1 MGPAG
6 DSITKYRLFQAL
18 LAPGAK
24 RHILKVIAP
33 TIGEG
38 SKVKNSLD
46 AGCGPDSYLFS
57 LGLDPVGIDIS
68 GQFLAA
74 YHKKGKGR
82 KACLASADKLPFKD
96 ASFDLVWSCGLLHH
110 LPAEAAGQAIAEMGR
125 VCSREG
131 TIVLFDAVSPRS
143 FSARPLAWLVR
154 RIDRGRFMR
163 TEEQVAALLDPR
175 RTWKVERRTYTLT
188 GLEGLV
194 MVCQKKSTVR
204 FRMSR
209 GADVCPG
216 PQGRRPLRNAI
227 FF

>member
-1 MGPAG
+1 MKLVS
-6 DSITKYRLFQAL
+6 SIYKLSQTSF
-18 LAPGAK
+18 APRAK
-24 RHILKVIAP
+24 QHILGIVRPIISELSGIP
-33 TIGEG
+33 RT
-38 SKVKNSLD
+38 LD

-68 GQFLAA
+68 GRLIAA

-82 KACLASADKLPFKD
+82 KACLASADKLPFTD

-110 LPAEAAGQAIAEMGR
+110 LSDEAAAKAVAEMGR

-131 TIVLFDAVSPRS
+131 TIVLFDAVLPRS

-175 RTWKVERRTYTLT
+175 RTWKVERRTYTPT

-194 MVCQKKSTVR
+194 MVC
-204 FRMSR
+204 
-209 GADVCPG
+209 
-216 PQGRRPLRNAI
+216 RPDR
-227 FF
+227 